1 MKSNFICSLYLLV
14 SIVVT
19 AQNKSVN
26 PFTISGGFG
35 YSNSLKNTI
44 GSTAAWLQT
53 SYQFSSSFS
62 IAMEFENA
70 QFKTKGVYLDF
81 GYPEKLNTDDQL
93 FLVGLKYI
101 FNPNSK
107 ITFSALT
114 GGAYL
119 IRQSAKI
126 TKYEQKDINGN
137 IIGTSFDWRTLT
149 DNSFGIP
156 LVCEAVYS
164 IHKRLLLG
172 ARVKYNSYI
181 NQTNTYTC
189 GLLVG
194 LKL

>member
-1 MKSNFICSLYLLV
+1 MKKNIICGLCLLV
-14 SIVVT
+14 SFVVS

-35 YSNSLKNTI
+35 YSNSLKSTI

-53 SYQFSSSFS
+53 SYQFSNSFS

-93 FLVGLKYI
+93 FLVGLKYS
-101 FNPNSK
+101 FNPNAK
-107 ITFSALT
+107 VIFSALT

-119 IRQSAKI
+119 IRQSTKI

-137 IIGTSFDWRTLT
+137 IIGANFDWRTVI

-156 LVCEAVYS
+156 LVCEAVYP
-164 IHKRLLLG
+164 INKRFLLG
-172 ARVKYNSYI
+172 VRVKYNSYF
-181 NQTNTYTC
+181 NQTDTYTC